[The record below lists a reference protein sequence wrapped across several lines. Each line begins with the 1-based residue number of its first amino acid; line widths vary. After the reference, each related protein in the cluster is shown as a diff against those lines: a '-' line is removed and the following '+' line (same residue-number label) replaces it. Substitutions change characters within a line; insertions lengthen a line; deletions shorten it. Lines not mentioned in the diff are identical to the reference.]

1 MQADVGGSTAGY
13 VDLASTHLEQAAAAD
28 RWS

>member
-1 MQADVGGSTAGY
+1 MHADVGGSTAAY
-13 VDLASTHLEQAAAAD
+13 VDLAAQDLEQAAAAD